1 MGSGIARAVTSVARP
16 VSGGST
22 SFPTSGFG
30 SVFGGGGGLGQLFSQ
45 VISPVN
51 QQPTAPVTLP
61 VTPTTPMSPI
71 RRFNAVVDPK
81 LSRTMS
87 RPMFRPS
94 RYDGQ
99 INQLLERLIPNSS
112 ISRPGI
118 ESMLPSTPREVP
130 VNIPTPPP
138 SFSIQDYLNSSF
150 SKRPTM
156 GTMALVPITLPT
168 GETYNLRSGG
178 DASNFRDFLQSIGRN
193 PQDIEN
199 IFRRNELAMAR
210 GGRVNYQDGGQTKTP
225 PKFIPMDLE
234 SVAFRLFKDN
244 LDNLTYNQK
253 QTVYDY
259 IEQNRNKKA
268 NGGRMAYANEGIL
281 MGSSLTGKPFGISDA
296 DLQKN
301 YTLASPPGT
310 FFPIY
315 ERKMG
320 LFTNPDG
327 SYPGENMPNS
337 IQALPRPGMP
347 TTQIQSPSQT
357 ESIREALMSLPQTR
371 SNPRMSAMRKLNQ
384 VQDPRMI
391 RLMQMLRRQPAAMG
405 GIMNLK
411 MGGTPVEMD
420 LRAKGGFVPIGKKER
435 ADDVPARLSKN
446 EFVFT
451 AKAVRNAGGGDI
463 REGARKM
470 YNLMNKLEA
479 KR

>member
-1 MGSGIARAVTSVARP
+1 MGSIARAVTSVAQP

-22 SFPTSGFG
+22 SFPTGGLGGIFG
-30 SVFGGGGGLGQLFSQ
+30 SGGLGQLFSQ

-99 INQLLERLIPNSS
+99 INQLLERLGITSLAAPQQ
-112 ISRPGI
+112 RPDVDQLGRRYDD
-118 ESMLPSTPREVP
+118 PR
-130 VNIPTPPP
+130 
-138 SFSIQDYLNSSF
+138 YY
-150 SKRPTM
+150 KM
-156 GTMALVPITLPT
+156 
-168 GETYNLRSGG
+168 
-178 DASNFRDFLQSIGRN
+178 
-193 PQDIEN
+193 
-199 IFRRNELAMAR
+199 

-225 PKFIPMDLE
+225 PKFIPMNLE

-259 IEQNRNKKA
+259 IEQNRNKKV
-268 NGGRMAYANEGIL
+268 NGGRIGYADGTPAAGLVFNPGPYEGPYTGPLIL
-281 MGSSLTGKPFGISDA
+281 GGPQRGQYYQSSPIRSITG
-296 DLQKN
+296 L
-301 YTLASPPGT
+301 
-310 FFPIY
+310 
-315 ERKMG
+315 
-320 LFTNPDG
+320 DG
-327 SYPGENMPNS
+327 A
-337 IQALPRPGMP
+337 IPRPGMP
-347 TTQIQSPSQT
+347 MMSAPRPEVTSQID
-357 ESIREALMSLPQTR
+357 SIKEAMMSLPQTR

-451 AKAVRNAGGGDI
+451 AKAVRNAGNGDI

>member
-1 MGSGIARAVTSVARP
+1 MGSIARAITSVAQP

-22 SFPTSGFG
+22 SFPTGGMFG
-30 SVFGGGGGLGQLFSQ
+30 SGLGELFSQ
-45 VISPVN
+45 LIN
-51 QQPTAPVTLP
+51 QGALTPATGLPVTVPTP
-61 VTPTTPMSPI
+61 VTPPITPTTPMSPI
-71 RRFNAVVDPK
+71 RRFNAVVDPR
-81 LSRTMS
+81 LSRTIS

-99 INQLLERLIPNSS
+99 INQLLERLGITSLAAPQQ
-112 ISRPGI
+112 RPDVDQLGRRYDD
-118 ESMLPSTPREVP
+118 PR
-130 VNIPTPPP
+130 
-138 SFSIQDYLNSSF
+138 YY
-150 SKRPTM
+150 KM
-156 GTMALVPITLPT
+156 
-168 GETYNLRSGG
+168 
-178 DASNFRDFLQSIGRN
+178 
-193 PQDIEN
+193 
-199 IFRRNELAMAR
+199 

-268 NGGRMAYANEGIL
+268 MGGRIGYAEGGIRASGL
-281 MGSSLTGKPFGISDA
+281 MYYPEPYEGPYTGPLIIGGP
-296 DLQKN
+296 QRGQYYN
-301 YTLASPPGT
+301 QPGT
-310 FFPIY
+310 LRSIT
-315 ERKMG
+315 G
-320 LFTNPDG
+320 PDG
-327 SYPGENMPNS
+327 A
-337 IQALPRPGMP
+337 IPRPGMP
-347 TTQIQSPSQT
+347 MMSTPRSEVAPQIN
-357 ESIREALMSLPQTR
+357 SIKEAMMSLPQTR
-371 SNPRMSAMRKLNQ
+371 SNPRMSAMRRFNQ
-384 VQDPRMI
+384 VQDPRMM

-451 AKAVRNAGGGDI
+451 AKAVRNAGNGDI